1 MHASVIA
8 VLHSAALATLT
19 DWEWQP
25 AIVAPLALT
34 AVLYARGVS
43 LLWRDGQ
50 HRGAKLWQVASFACG
65 WLITLLALVSPMH
78 ALSEQLFSAH
88 MVQHELLMV
97 IAAPLLVLG
106 RPMVVMLW
114 GLPRHWRPIVGGVAH
129 NRSVRSVW
137 AVLTRPFDAWLIHGI
152 VIWLWHVPVLFQ
164 ATLQSE
170 AAHAAQHISFVAT
183 ALLFWW
189 AIIHPARRAALGMSV
204 VYLFTTAVHTG
215 ALGALMSFART
226 PWYPE
231 YASRSAAWGLT
242 PLGDQQLA
250 GMIMWIPASLV
261 YLVAALLIV
270 RRWLGDSEWAV
281 TQRQRASF
289 AVSPR

>member
-1 MHASVIA
+1 
-8 VLHSAALATLT
+8 
-19 DWEWQP
+19 
-25 AIVAPLALT
+25 
-34 AVLYARGVS
+34 
-43 LLWRDGQ
+43 
-50 HRGAKLWQVASFACG
+50 
-65 WLITLLALVSPMH
+65 
-78 ALSEQLFSAH
+78 
-88 MVQHELLMV
+88 VQHELLMA

-106 RPMVVMLW
+106 RPVVVMLW
-114 GLPRHWRPIVGGVAH
+114 GLPRRWRPIVGGVAH
-129 NRSVRSVW
+129 NRKVRSAW
-137 AVLTRPFDAWLIHGI
+137 SLLTRPFDAWLIHGI
-152 VIWLWHVPVLFQ
+152 AIWLWHVPILFQ
-164 ATLQSE
+164 ATLESE

-226 PWYPE
+226 PWYPQ

-281 TQRQRASF
+281 TQRQRTSF